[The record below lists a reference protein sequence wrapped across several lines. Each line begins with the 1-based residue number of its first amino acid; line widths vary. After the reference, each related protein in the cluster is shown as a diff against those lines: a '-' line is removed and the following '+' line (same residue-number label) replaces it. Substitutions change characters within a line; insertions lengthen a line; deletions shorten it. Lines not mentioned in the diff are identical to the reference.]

1 MQKKR
6 NIKKSRIDIEKARAR
21 RKLTV
26 IFVLSVIVLAVLA
39 LCFLLMA
46 PMFNIKNIVCVGNDK
61 ISSDSIVEASQ
72 IKTGGNIF
80 LTSLNSPK
88 KNVESL
94 EYVEDCQVKRVLP
107 DTVKFIITERQPA
120 AYFSAGDFLMVTDT
134 NGRVVDTVTNND
146 DVYQIISSKIKEE
159 TAEPTGSPAPEED
172 NDIKTEDDSIW
183 GYDDDGDPIYKVNG
197 GHYEFD
203 NDGNRY
209 FVDDSPTSSPEA
221 EEPDEPIESDTGK
234 NFDELSRTSNG
245 VLVYNAPII
254 YGVGITKYQVGHRIQ
269 SNDEDKLDN
278 VIEAVKSLAKAGL
291 LERTTKIDVNNI
303 NDVKFWVEDR
313 LEVWFG
319 TFDNFDYKVK
329 FITSVIDS
337 SLSKYE
343 ESILDFRDSKLYVR
357 SVETGESKM
366 LESSPEPNSDE
377 EDSKS
382 ETKSKA
388 SPIPTDDEDDES
400 LIGDEEHDE
409 EKPTSTPKSD
419 DSNNESKHTPTPKT
433 QRN

>member
-6 NIKKSRIDIEKARAR
+6 KIKKSRIDIEKARAR

-26 IFVLSVIVLAVLA
+26 ISVLSVIVLAVLA

-46 PMFNIKNIVCVGNDK
+46 PMFDIKNIVCEGNDK
-61 ISSDSIVEASQ
+61 ISYETIVEASQ
-72 IKTGGNIF
+72 IKTGRNIF

-94 EYVEDCQVKRVLP
+94 EYVEDCQVSRVFP

-120 AYFSAGDFLMVTDT
+120 AYFSVGDFLTVTDT
-134 NGRVVDTVTNND
+134 NGRVFDTVTNSD
-146 DVYQIISSKIKEE
+146 DVYQITSFKIKEE
-159 TAEPTGSPAPEED
+159 IVEPTGSPEPEED
-172 NDIKTEDDSIW
+172 EIKTEDDSIW

-209 FVDDSPTSSPEA
+209 FVDDSPTSSPET
-221 EEPDEPIESDTGK
+221 EEADEPIESETGK
-234 NFDELSRTSNG
+234 NFDELNRTSNG

-329 FITSVIDS
+329 FVTSVIDS
-337 SLSKYE
+337 NLSKYE

-357 SVETGESKM
+357 SIETGELKV
-366 LESSPEPNSDE
+366 LEVSPEPNSDE

-382 ETKSKA
+382 EAKSKA
-388 SPIPTDDEDDES
+388 SPIPADDEDDES
-400 LIGDEEHDE
+400 LDADEEQDE
-409 EKPTSTPKSD
+409 EKPASTPKKG
-419 DSNNESKHTPTPKT
+419 DSKNESKHTPTPKT

>member
-21 RKLTV
+21 RKLTA
-26 IFVLSVIVLAVLA
+26 ISVLSVVVLAVLA

-46 PMFNIKNIVCVGNDK
+46 PMFNIKNIVCEGNDK
-61 ISSDSIVEASQ
+61 ISYDTIVDASQ

-80 LTSLNSPK
+80 LTNLSSPK

-94 EYVEDCQVKRVLP
+94 EYVEDCQVSRVFP
-107 DTVKFIITERQPA
+107 DTVKFTITERQPA
-120 AYFSAGDFLMVTDT
+120 AYFSVGDFLTVTDT

-146 DVYQIISSKIKEE
+146 DVYQITSSKIKEE
-159 TAEPTGSPAPEED
+159 IVEPTGSPEPEED
-172 NDIKTEDDSIW
+172 NTKTEDDSIW
-183 GYDDDGDPIYKVNG
+183 GYDDDGDQIYKVNG

-209 FVDDSPTSSPEA
+209 FVDDSPTSSPAAENS
-221 EEPDEPIESDTGK
+221 EEPTELDSGN
-234 NFDELSRTSNG
+234 NFDELNRTSNG
-245 VLVYNAPII
+245 EIIYNAPII

-278 VIEAVKSLAKAGL
+278 VIEAVKSLSKAGL

-329 FITSVIDS
+329 FVTSVIDS
-337 SLSKYE
+337 NLSKYE

-357 SVETGESKM
+357 SIETGEPKV
-366 LESSPEPNSDE
+366 LEVSPEPNSDE

-382 ETKSKA
+382 SARPKA
-388 SPIPTDDEDDES
+388 SPIPTDDEDDEG
-400 LIGDEEHDE
+400 LADDEEQDE
-409 EKPTSTPKSD
+409 ENPTSTPKNDNSK
-419 DSNNESKHTPTPKT
+419 NESKHTPTPKT